1 MVRHDYI
8 CETWLIYGETW
19 LIYVRHDLYVWDM
32 THTCETWLIR
42 MRRLPVSSSRCESHV
57 TYERDMSHIDESC
70 HIGLETSLNTI
81 WWARGNANLL
91 VQINQKN
98 NRKLRSCRMGIDSL
112 TRMSHVSLT
121 RLTRMSHVSLTRMS
135 HVSLTRLTRMS
146 HVSPHV
152 WVMSVSHVSHVWVMS
167 FSHVWVIDMD
177 SLTHMS

>member
-91 VQINQKN
+91 VQIKQKN
-98 NRKLRSCRMGIDSL
+98 NRKLRSCRMGID
-112 TRMSHVSLT
+112 
-121 RLTRMSHVSLTRMS
+121 SLTRMS